1 MIFILLLA
9 HEREI
14 FCVLFYVCAPW
25 RALGD
30 VVKLKRG
37 VIKAKSDNIVRS
49 DEIKRF
55 LKVINIGNQ
64 FN

>member
-1 MIFILLLA
+1 M
-9 HEREI
+9 
-14 FCVLFYVCAPW
+14 LFYVCAPW